1 MNEKLNES
9 GVSGPDRLT
18 LVHLKVSAD
27 GEVQRAVAYLRNSV
41 QGFERVA
48 ALVEQQ
54 NALQRFAEGAGYD
67 VVQWYVEGDG
77 FEMDGDVLS
86 QLREAA
92 GVEDREFDVVLIW
105 DYSRLSRNA
114 TRFAEIMRRLR
125 EQGVEV
131 VFASE
136 NVRLAELQR
145 QVEELA
151 DGHDDEVAC

>member
-86 QLREAA
+86 QLLEAA